1 MIDPVA
7 LGATLYIPADH
18 PHLETILHGERLGQL
33 RSVIVCTED
42 ALAAGHLEQALIRL
56 RRLLPT
62 LHAHSCLRFVRVR
75 NPGVLARLLE
85 MPGAERLSGFVLPK
99 CTLDDAKHYE
109 TLLAASTFWVMPV
122 IETQEAFD
130 TQRLRALRDALL
142 QGALASQLLMVRIGA
157 NDLLALLRLRR
168 PRGLTI
174 HETTLGAVI
183 QRIVHLFVPAGCA
196 VAAPVF
202 DHLDDSVTLLREV
215 HQDLAHGLTGKSAI
229 HPDQVTAIERCYQ
242 VTAEELEQAQR
253 LLEAHAPAVFQ
264 LHGSLC
270 EPATHQPWAR
280 RILQRA
286 TLYGVTHPETA
297 DASPQPGVV
306 YRLAGGES

>member
-1 MIDPVA
+1 MIDPVT

-18 PHLETILHGERLGQL
+18 PHLEAILQGERLGHL

-62 LHAHSCLRFVRVR
+62 LHARSCQRFVRVR

-85 MPGAERLSGFVLPK
+85 MPGAEHLSGFVLPK
-99 CTLDDAKHYE
+99 CTLDDVKRYE
-109 TLLAASTFWVMPV
+109 RLLGATTFWAMPV
-122 IETQEAFD
+122 IETHEAFE
-130 TQRLRALRDALL
+130 TERLCALRDALL
-142 QGALASQLLMVRIGA
+142 HGALARQLLMVRIGA
-157 NDLLALLRLRR
+157 NDLLALLGLRR

-174 HETTLGAVI
+174 HETTLGVVI

-202 DHLDDSVTLLREV
+202 DHLDDNATLLREV
-215 HQDLAHGLTGKSAI
+215 HQDLAHGLMGKSAI
-229 HPDQVTAIERCYQ
+229 HPDQITAIERCYQ
-242 VTAEELEQAQR
+242 VTKEELEQAQR
-253 LLEAHAPAVFQ
+253 ILEAHAPAVFQ

-286 TLYGVTHPETA
+286 ALYGVTHPETA
-297 DASPQPGVV
+297 GAPHPGVV
-306 YRLAGGES
+306 YRLASKEA

>member
-18 PHLETILHGERLGQL
+18 PHLEAILHGERLGQL

-62 LHAHSCLRFVRVR
+62 LQPRSCLRFMRVR
-75 NPGVLARLLE
+75 NTSVLEHLLE
-85 MPGAERLSGFVLPK
+85 MPGAEHLSGFVLPK
-99 CTLDDAKHYE
+99 CTLENVKHYE
-109 TLLAASTFWVMPV
+109 TLLAATAFWVMPV
-122 IETQEAFD
+122 IETHEAFE
-130 TQRLRALRDALL
+130 TKRLRALRDALL
-142 QGALASQLLMVRIGA
+142 QGALARQLLMVRIGA
-157 NDLLALLRLRR
+157 NDLLALLGLRR

-174 HETTLGAVI
+174 HETTLGVVI

-202 DHLDDSVTLLREV
+202 DLLDDRATLLREV
-215 HQDLAHGLTGKSAI
+215 HQDLAHGLLGKSAI
-229 HPDQVTAIERCYQ
+229 HPDHIPTIERCYR
-242 VTAEELEQAQR
+242 VTPEELEQAQR
-253 LLEAHAPAVFQ
+253 ILEAHAPAVFQ

-286 TLYGVTHPETA
+286 ALYGVTYPETA
-297 DASPQPGVV
+297 GEQQPGVV
-306 YRLAGGES
+306 YRLARGET